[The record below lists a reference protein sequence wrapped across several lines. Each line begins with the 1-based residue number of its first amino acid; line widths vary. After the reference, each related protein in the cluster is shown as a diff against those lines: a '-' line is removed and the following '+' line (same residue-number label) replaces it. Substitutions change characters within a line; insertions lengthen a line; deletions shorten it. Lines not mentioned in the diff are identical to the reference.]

1 MKTVAAII
9 AVAAAMTSIAAPAA
23 AQDQGNFNKPKV
35 SYNAKTQEYCVKQ
48 VLPSSIVP
56 SIQCRTASEWADAGL
71 TITHKPAVQL
81 AQR

>member
-9 AVAAAMTSIAAPAA
+9 AVAAAITGVAAPAA
-23 AQDQGNFNKPKV
+23 AQDQGKVKV
-35 SYNAKTQEYCVKQ
+35 SYDAKTQKYCVKQ

-56 SIQCRTASEWADAGL
+56 SIRCRTASEWADVGV